1 MVLLLLVA
9 MLAIKTTSTTSA
21 TGQEAC
27 SKSYTACMDRCV
39 ARPSKTLQD
48 NCMETCQTQ
57 SNACFSQKFGA
68 PGPTAITV
76 KEEPGKAALAADEAS
91 PAGKPA
97 AKPAMTA
104 KPTMAAKPA
113 LKPSER
119 RPQ

>member
-1 MVLLLLVA
+1 MRTVLLLLLA

-27 SKSYTACMDRCV
+27 SKPYTACMDRCV
-39 ARPSKTLQD
+39 VRPSKTLQD
-48 NCMETCQTQ
+48 SCMETCQTQ
-57 SNACFSQKFGA
+57 SNACFSQKFGV

-76 KEEPGKAALAADEAS
+76 KEEPGKAALAADEAR

-97 AKPAMTA
+97 AKPTMTA
-104 KPTMAAKPA
+104 KPAM
-113 LKPSER
+113 KPSER

>member
-1 MVLLLLVA
+1 MRTVLLLWLA

-39 ARPSKTLQD
+39 ARSSKTLQD
-48 NCMETCQTQ
+48 SCMETCQTQ
-57 SNACFSQKFGA
+57 NNACFSQKFGA
-68 PGPTAITV
+68 PGPTAITA
-76 KEEPGKAALAADEAS
+76 KEEPGKAALAADEER

-97 AKPAMTA
+97 AKPSKTA
-104 KPTMAAKPA
+104 KPAMKP
-113 LKPSER
+113 LER

>member
-1 MVLLLLVA
+1 MRTVLLLWLA

-48 NCMETCQTQ
+48 SCMETCQTQ
-57 SNACFSQKFGA
+57 NNACFSQKFGA
-68 PGPTAITV
+68 PGPTAITA
-76 KEEPGKAALAADEAS
+76 KEEPGKAALAADEER

-97 AKPAMTA
+97 AKPTKTA
-104 KPTMAAKPA
+104 KPAMKP
-113 LKPSER
+113 LER